1 MPISVRELNEFLNN
15 KSYARFMN
23 TNLHLHTP
31 ATRWD
36 WDGWDGQT
44 RKADT
49 ISVDEYFEE
58 LNKTSLELVAITD
71 HNCIDWCEPLVKLA
85 RKARK
90 EGRSKIHILPGV
102 EITTYEGPHLI
113 AIFDE
118 KKIRKKLG

>member
-1 MPISVRELNEFLNN
+1 MPISVEELKEFLSIQ
-15 KSYARFMN
+15 SYARFMN

-58 LNKTSLELVAITD
+58 LKQTSLELVAITD
-71 HNCIDWCEPLVKLA
+71 HNCIDWCEPLIQLA

-90 EGRSKIHILPGV
+90 EGSSN
-102 EITTYEGPHLI
+102 
-113 AIFDE
+113 
-118 KKIRKKLG
+118 IRTLCFHQKVK